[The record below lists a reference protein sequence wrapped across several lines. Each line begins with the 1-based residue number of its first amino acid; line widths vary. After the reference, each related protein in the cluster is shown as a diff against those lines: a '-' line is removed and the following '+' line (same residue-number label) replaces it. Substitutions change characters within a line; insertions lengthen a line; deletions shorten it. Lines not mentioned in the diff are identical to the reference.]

1 MRCLQAVIVRSTVNF
16 EPIQLFACWLFPTAL
31 RATAGT
37 RGLPTIPP
45 APDAKMSFA

>member
-16 EPIQLFACWLFPTAL
+16 EPIQLFACWLFPTTL

-37 RGLPTIPP
+37 RGAADDSTLLL
-45 APDAKMSFA
+45 MLR